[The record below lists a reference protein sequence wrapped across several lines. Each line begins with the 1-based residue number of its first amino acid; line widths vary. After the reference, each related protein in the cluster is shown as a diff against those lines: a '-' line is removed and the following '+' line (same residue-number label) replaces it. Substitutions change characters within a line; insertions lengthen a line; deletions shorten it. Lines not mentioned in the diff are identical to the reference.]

1 MRIKKHIPTLIAL
14 TAVLTLGASLYVN
27 FKKAPVEADATQ
39 VNENFAPYTYSG
51 TYYSDHNIDFNAGD
65 GMSGALRTKLR
76 TELKPKGFV
85 DYSSGLSDELQ
96 EADEDPNDTDNMVM
110 FYTRNSITKTPA
122 NNGGM
127 IWNREHVWPKNK
139 SNDNWG
145 TTKGGTDILHLR
157 PTYETPNSTRS
168 NHPYGYAHNGTKK
181 SHLNMDYGWL
191 DGDIFEPLDCV
202 KGDAARIIM
211 YVWTVYDGYS
221 GYNPLSITS
230 VFESF
235 DTLLEWHTMDKPDAL
250 EGHRNDYVQNS
261 TVQKNR
267 NPFVDHPELAWKI
280 FGDAN
285 GLSTSVKSAC
295 MAAYPDGSNP
305 IDPTGITLNKT
316 TASVEVGKTTQLTAT
331 LEPYG
336 ASGNITWSSSNTT
349 VATVNNNGLV
359 TGKAVGESTITATC
373 GTFSASCVVTVAE
386 TVNIYGTLENPLT
399 VSEARQLIDDVNGG
413 YTAEKMYVKGTVS
426 SGSYNSQYSN
436 FNDLWLQSEDG
447 KTANYFDLYHAELD
461 DSVPAKY
468 TNPAELEG
476 KEVIAYGYGKKYNST
491 YELAPQNNN
500 VNKPVIL
507 SVTDPT
513 VHEKTPKEK
522 IEEIET
528 STMLSYRYTKEESG
542 SASTID
548 SLDREFTGR
557 PNTTDYAGWTA
568 SGASGVSYAGQSAG
582 GNDSIQIRSKNSN
595 SGIVVTSNTGGA
607 NATSV
612 TVVWNSSTSNGNSL
626 EIYGKDEAYTSPSD
640 LYSNSDKGTLIGSI
654 VKGTSTSLSIT
665 SEYQYIG
672 LKSTSGALYLDEIN
686 IQWGGASVAVFE
698 YSDVSIR
705 FTGLLSQELWNDL
718 DTENHVIEGFGVMI
732 TAVSSYV
739 NGTSKIKEQYQS
751 AVIST
756 DNPDV
761 TEDIVNYF
769 VPKETKATPTA
780 KGNDYYW
787 NLKYNISET
796 DFKTIYVAA
805 AYIKTATE
813 YVFFNQARYSVKTL
827 AADYI
832 NERDY
837 DPTTANGSLANLAN
851 LK

>member
-122 NNGGM
+122 SNGGM

-285 GLSTSVKSAC
+285 GLSASVKNAC

-316 TASVEVGKTTQLTAT
+316 TASVEIGKTTQLTAT

-413 YTAEKMYVKGTVS
+413 YTAKKMYVKGTVS
-426 SGSYNSQYSN
+426 SGSYNTQYSN

-447 KTANYFDLYHAELD
+447 ETANYFDLYHAELD

-468 TNPAELEG
+468 TNPTELEG

-557 PNTTDYAGWTA
+557 PNTTDYAEWTA

-672 LKSTSGALYLDEIN
+672 LRSTSGALYLDEIN

-832 NERDY
+832 YERDY

>member
-65 GMSGALRTKLR
+65 GMNGALRTKLR

-85 DYSSGLSDELQ
+85 EYSSGLSDELQ
-96 EADEDPNDTDNMVM
+96 EADEDPNNTDNMVM

-122 NNGGM
+122 SNGGM

-285 GLSTSVKSAC
+285 GLSASVKNAC

-336 ASGNITWSSSNTT
+336 ASGNITWSSNNTT

-447 KTANYFDLYHAELD
+447 ETANYFDLYHAELD

-468 TNPAELEG
+468 TNPTELEG

-528 STMLSYRYTKEESG
+528 STTLSYRYTKEESG

-672 LKSTSGALYLDEIN
+672 LKSTSGALFLDEIN
-686 IQWGGASVAVFE
+686 IQWGGASAAVFE

-718 DTENHVIEGFGVMI
+718 DTENHDIEGFGVMI

-851 LK
+851 L

>member
-14 TAVLTLGASLYVN
+14 TAVLTLGVSLYVN

-51 TYYSDHNIDFNAGD
+51 TYYSDHNIDFNAGG

-110 FYTRNSITKTPA
+110 FYTRNSIAKTPA
-122 NNGGM
+122 SNGGM

-139 SNDNWG
+139 SNGNWG
-145 TTKGGTDILHLR
+145 TTQGGTDILHLR

-168 NHPYGYAHNGTKK
+168 NHPYGYAHSGTKK
-181 SHLNMDYGWL
+181 SHNGMDYGWL

-221 GYNPLSITS
+221 GYSPLSITN
-230 VFESF
+230 VFESYN
-235 DTLLEWHTMDKPDAL
+235 TLLEWHTMDKPDAL

-280 FGDAN
+280 FGDQV
-285 GLSTSVKSAC
+285 SSSVKSAC
-295 MAAYPDGSNP
+295 MAAYPANGGTP
-305 IDPTGITLNKT
+305 ISPTGISLNKS
-316 TASVEVGKTTQLTAT
+316 TASIEVGKTTQLNAT
-331 LEPYG
+331 LQPSG
-336 ASGNITWSSSNTT
+336 ATGTVTWSSNNTSI
-349 VATVNNNGLV
+349 ATVSSTGLV
-359 TGKAVGESTITATC
+359 TGKAVGEATITATC
-373 GTFSASCVVTVAE
+373 GTFSASCTITVAE

-426 SGSYNSQYSN
+426 SGSYNAQYSN

-447 KTANYFDLYHAELD
+447 ETANYFDLYHAELG
-461 DSVPAKY
+461 DSIPNKY
-468 TNPAELEG
+468 TNPSELEG

-500 VNKPVIL
+500 VDKPVIL

-542 SASTID
+542 SASVTDTLTAADTGITSSSYGDWTANGD
-548 SLDREFTGR
+548 SGVT
-557 PNTTDYAGWTA
+557 YAG
-568 SGASGVSYAGQSAG
+568 YSAY
-582 GNDSIQIRSKNSN
+582 GNSSIQLKSKNSV
-595 SGIVVTSNTGGA
+595 SGIVVSSNA
-607 NATSV
+607 NGIKATSV
-612 TVVWNSSTSNGNSL
+612 NVVWNSSTPNDKIL
-626 EIYGKDEAYTSPSD
+626 KVYGKNTAYDSPSD
-640 LYSNSDKGTLIGSI
+640 LYGSDAGTSLGSI
-654 VKGTSTSLSIT
+654 KYGTSTSLTIDG
-665 SEYQYIG
+665 EYEYIG
-672 LKSTSGALYLDEIN
+672 VKSDDGAIWLSSFS
-686 IQWGGASVAVFE
+686 IQWGGSATTYS

-705 FTGLLSQELWNDL
+705 FTGLLSQDLWNEL
-718 DTENHVIEGFGVMI
+718 DTEDHVITGFGVMI
-732 TAVSSYV
+732 TAASSYV
-739 NGTSKIKEQYQS
+739 SGTKTIKEQYQS

-756 DNPDV
+756 DDPDV
-761 TEDIVNYF
+761 TESLVNYHM
-769 VPKETKATPTA
+769 PKEEMAAPVI
-780 KGNDYYW
+780 KGDNYYW
-787 NLKYNISET
+787 NLFYRISEENFT
-796 DFKTIYVAA
+796 TTYVAA

-813 YVFFNQARYSVKTL
+813 YVFFEQVRYSVQSL
-827 AADYI
+827 AQDYI
-832 NERDY
+832 DNRGY
-837 DPTTANGSLANLAN
+837 SSTIAGGSLANLAN
-851 LK
+851 L